1 MAIANGIT
9 VLGRSVEL
17 DIFQGV
23 TFSKEF
29 IVLDADGVA
38 LDISSGYTAKL
49 QARINQAD
57 AAAVVDLANGSG
69 LTLASGKITMALD
82 ADDTQALDF
91 DSAARY
97 WLVLTKTSGTVVTL
111 IAAGVCRLH
120 KSYIAP

>member
-23 TFSKEF
+23 TFEKEF
-29 IVLDADGVA
+29 AVLDDAGVA
-38 LDISSGYTAKL
+38 INLTSGYTAKL

-69 LTLASGKITMALD
+69 LTLGNGKITMSLA
-82 ADDTQALDF
+82 ADDAQALDF
-91 DSAARY
+91 DSPARY
-97 WLVLTKTSGTVVTL
+97 WLVLTQTSGTVVTL